1 MNRTMRRKMQ
11 MKRRM
16 TMVTMMAVLSDV
28 EDADGDEVD
37 VLMPA

>member
-1 MNRTMRRKMQ
+1 MQ

-16 TMVTMMAVLSDV
+16 TMVTMMAVLSDG
-28 EDADGDEVD
+28 EDAEGDEVD